1 MHKLEVSS
9 THKVDQAL
17 AMLNEA
23 AALSSAFADT
33 EQQTFLETRIE
44 QYFALETVQQAP
56 LSQNLM
62 LATASKSK

>member
-1 MHKLEVSS
+1 VHKLEVSS